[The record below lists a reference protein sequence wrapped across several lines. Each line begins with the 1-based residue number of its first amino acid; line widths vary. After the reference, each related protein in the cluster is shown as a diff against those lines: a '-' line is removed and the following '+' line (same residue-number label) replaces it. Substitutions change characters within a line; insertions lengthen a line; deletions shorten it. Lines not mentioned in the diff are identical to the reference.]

1 MEAVRDSRC
10 FKMDDDSHAAT
21 GVPRFQSWLLQMQ
34 VNVPAGESEGEAST
48 SVSSPDST
56 AKSEQDNEA
65 PSLPPKPVKEL
76 CLVLFPYA
84 ASNDDELNLKEGDVI
99 TLLSREVQDVGW
111 WKGELRGKVGVF
123 PDNFVEVIQHEE
135 GPKKPD
141 RPPSKSPLV
150 TTNRTRDS
158 ITKPSLLKGDIG
170 EATVKKPVT
179 EAPSK
184 TEEKTSPAPPI
195 LGKKPSLPIKKPNR
209 ASDPPS
215 KPSSKPVDAVDGASH
230 SRTSHLVPK
239 SNSPSTRVGGI
250 DTREDVAEFDSVER
264 GAMLHHP
271 TASRA
276 KAPRRRPPTF
286 NKDNEAPTKLMNG
299 SAEERPPLLE
309 NHTLPEDG
317 EEGIEEDEGGARRGR
332 SWEREKNKP
341 PWMEELK
348 LNQARKSSSLSPTA
362 KNSPGPLSPTL
373 LSVGSGPTAGERRQP
388 LPTSASRGKIDTTHG
403 PGKLTSPQHPTT
415 ENDSIMEN
423 LTNNSRHSSVAA
435 VRHHVVRPQSMYT
448 GDNPNRPSPHAR
460 PLSVSTSPE
469 QSRLLSELN
478 RVILPTTSS
487 PVLPSNIPTSKPDST
502 TSLSSLSEADM
513 LGSPASSPFVSYKQF
528 LELRDMASG
537 KSTLIIPNQDSNP
550 TLPVIGTL
558 I

>member
-1 MEAVRDSRC
+1 MINTSAYGRAAMAAFSRTHLLANEPRRTCYIFAEKKSLLLMAILVPMPAEAI
-10 FKMDDDSHAAT
+10 H
-21 GVPRFQSWLLQMQ
+21 
-34 VNVPAGESEGEAST
+34 
-48 SVSSPDST
+48 
-56 AKSEQDNEA
+56 
-65 PSLPPKPVKEL
+65 
-76 CLVLFPYA
+76 
-84 ASNDDELNLKEGDVI
+84 
-99 TLLSREVQDVGW
+99 
-111 WKGELRGKVGVF
+111 
-123 PDNFVEVIQHEE
+123 H

-158 ITKPSLLKGDIG
+158 ITKPSLLKGDVG
-170 EATVKKPVT
+170 DATVKKPVT

-184 TEEKTSPAPPI
+184 PEEKTSPAPPI

-215 KPSSKPVDAVDGASH
+215 KPSNKPVDAVDGASH
-230 SRTSHLVPK
+230 SRASHLAPK
-239 SNSPSTRVGGI
+239 SNSPSARVSGT

-264 GAMLHHP
+264 SAMLHHP

-299 SAEERPPLLE
+299 SAEERPPRLE

-317 EEGIEEDEGGARRGR
+317 EEGIEEDEGGARGGR

-403 PGKLTSPQHPTT
+403 EL
-415 ENDSIMEN
+415 I
-423 LTNNSRHSSVAA
+423 
-435 VRHHVVRPQSMYT
+435 QSCY
-448 GDNPNRPSPHAR
+448 
-460 PLSVSTSPE
+460 V
-469 QSRLLSELN
+469 
-478 RVILPTTSS
+478 
-487 PVLPSNIPTSKPDST
+487 
-502 TSLSSLSEADM
+502 
-513 LGSPASSPFVSYKQF
+513 
-528 LELRDMASG
+528 
-537 KSTLIIPNQDSNP
+537 
-550 TLPVIGTL
+550 
-558 I
+558 